1 MNSRSEFSQ
10 ECGKYGPLR
19 SCKAVPR
26 EPSLVGAV
34 VVAFSTE
41 EGREK
46 CEGDMDGRWFDFSG
60 CAWKG
65 TRGVGRA
72 ADAAAGASLTTAS
85 SRRWTGRVIWLG

>member
-1 MNSRSEFSQ
+1 MAFFDELESEFSQ

-46 CEGDMDGRWFDFSG
+46 CESDMDGRWFDFRRLRVERYAGSG
-60 CAWKG
+60 APPTPPRG
-65 TRGVGRA
+65 T
-72 ADAAAGASLTTAS
+72 SLDDFFS
-85 SRRWTGRVIWLG
+85 SLDGS

>member
-1 MNSRSEFSQ
+1 MFKNTV
-10 ECGKYGPLR
+10 PLR

-60 CAWKG
+60 CARVERYAG
-65 TRGVGRA
+65 SGAPPTPPRGRP
-72 ADAAAGASLTTAS
+72 STTS
-85 SRRWTGRVIWLG
+85 SRRWTGRNGLFLVTYFA